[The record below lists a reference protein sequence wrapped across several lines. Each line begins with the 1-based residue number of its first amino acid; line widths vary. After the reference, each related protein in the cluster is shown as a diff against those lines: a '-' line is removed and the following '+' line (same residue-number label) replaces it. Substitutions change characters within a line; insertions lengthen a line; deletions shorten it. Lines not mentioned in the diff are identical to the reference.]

1 MLGNGMVE
9 YASAQQSHSF
19 AHSFTHKRLFK
30 HTQEAGL
37 ITASGE
43 CHSNKRIFSPMRL
56 VGSCSHTDTRGL
68 TVAPCGCPG
77 DNMSKPDASPPSP

>member
-1 MLGNGMVE
+1 MVE

-68 TVAPCGCPG
+68 TVAPSWVSRGVTCQ
-77 DNMSKPDASPPSP
+77 NLDASPPSP